1 MTINSLFRFS
11 IWIFATIFLVSC
23 AAGEPPK
30 PVDTIHA
37 CEPCYIKGK
46 RRHIAVPCM
55 LDSLVYKEILET
67 FDEKGPLGA
76 PVDNGAYVYNAVW
89 WITRISFGE
98 IKEKN
103 AIDYGYCKPN
113 NNNADSLNFIIEVE
127 NMPGESLMGEI
138 LAYQYNYRT
147 KEKAGI
153 FYGIK

>member
-23 AAGEPPK
+23 ATSEPPK
-30 PVDTIHA
+30 PVETIHA
-37 CEPCYIKGK
+37 CESCYIKGK

-76 PVDNGAYVYNAVW
+76 PVDNGDYVYNNVW
-89 WITRISFGE
+89 WITKVSFGE
-98 IKEKN
+98 IKEKDV
-103 AIDYGYCKPN
+103 IDSGYCKSN
-113 NNNADSLNFIIEVE
+113 NNYADSLSSIIEVE

-138 LAYQYNYRT
+138 LAYHYNYRT
-147 KEKAGI
+147 KEKTGI
-153 FYGIK
+153 LYGIK